1 MLERKKEVSFII
13 GYLPWKTNMQR
24 EDFRNREGKSE
35 TYLNEAKKKKEES
48 FRLYSKFGEH

>member
-1 MLERKKEVSFII
+1 
-13 GYLPWKTNMQR
+13 MQK
-24 EDFRNREGKSE
+24 RNRECKSE